1 MDRKTTAQLQS
12 GVRERNGKIQIDF
25 YYNGKRCR
33 ETLPLEPTPK
43 NIKFAAQLRA
53 AILFDINQGVFDYA
67 KYFPNSKRVENVV
80 KTVTVGKLLNQQL
93 ELYQRRHDNGSLQLS
108 TFLPYKRAIIK
119 HLLPYFGNVDIV
131 NLSPHMLRNWIMTLN
146 IKAKTYRNIMIPLTA
161 TIKTAL
167 VDGLIAEN
175 PLDKADL
182 TTLIKQIALPKSEAI
197 NPFNEDEREKII
209 SAAIGQ
215 LKNLIEFGFYS
226 GLRIGELIALRWH
239 DVDFQNGLVHV
250 NRNIVHNQEKAPKT
264 NSGIRTVLML
274 PRAKAALMRQLSY
287 TGNERDFVFHNPNTN
302 KRWRSDDSIRDAWI
316 PILKNAG
323 VEYRYPYQMR
333 HTYASMLLT
342 GGENIAWIAKQMGH
356 INTEMVIKNYG
367 KFIPDTNFTGGYKPK
382 GNY

>member
-1 MDRKTTAQLQS
+1 MGKQATTQLQS
-12 GVRERNGKIQIDF
+12 GVRERNSKIQIDF
-25 YYNGKRCR
+25 YWQGKRYR
-33 ETLPLEPTPK
+33 ETLPIEPTPK

-53 AILFDINQGVFDYA
+53 AILFDISQGVFDYA

-93 ELYQRRHDNGSLQLS
+93 ELYERRHDNGSLQLS
-108 TFLPYKRAIIK
+108 TFLPYKRAITK
-119 HLLPYFGNVDIV
+119 HLLPYFGDIEITDLTPSV
-131 NLSPHMLRNWIMTLN
+131 LRDWVMSLN
-146 IKAKTYRNIMIPLTA
+146 AKAKTYRNIMIPLTA
-161 TIKTAL
+161 TIRSAL
-167 VDGLIAEN
+167 VNGLIAEN
-175 PLDKADL
+175 PIDKADL
-182 TTLIKQIALPKSEAI
+182 PTLIKQIALPKSEAI

-209 SAAIGQ
+209 AAATGQ
-215 LKNLIEFGFYS
+215 IKNLIEFGFYS

-239 DVDFQNGLVHV
+239 DVDFESGLIRVS
-250 NRNIVHNQEKAPKT
+250 RNIVYNQEKAPKT
-264 NSGIRTVLML
+264 NSGIRTVLIL
-274 PRAKAALMRQLSY
+274 TRARAALMRQLSY
-287 TGNERDFVFHNPNTN
+287 TGSDKDFVFHNPNTN
-302 KRWRSDDSIRDAWI
+302 QRWRSDDSIRDAWI
-316 PILKNAG
+316 PILKTAG